1 MPWGI
6 AAGIGPEMLFQRTG
20 NFKLFPGVLLS
31 GFLAFFKEKQGIK

>member
-6 AAGIGPEMLFQRTG
+6 AAGIVPKNAFQKTG
-20 NFKLFPGVLLS
+20 NFKLFPVVLLS

>member
-6 AAGIGPEMLFQRTG
+6 AAGIVPKNAFSENREFQT
-20 NFKLFPGVLLS
+20 FPSVLIS